1 MISNYLLVLP
11 ESSGNMEEEWSQ
23 CLKRII
29 ASGSDLSRLVKLN
42 VYVDVPSFNAFTKS
56 SRNISESILF
66 AFGDKCP
73 AYNVTAHPP
82 EKPWKVAVE
91 AGYVNVSE
99 SVSIVSK
106 FWKSVPYVVASSESF
121 REIWAGGLG
130 SDSVTEDTAEAAIAA
145 FDQMRSILET
155 EQMSFNNIIRQW
167 NFIGN
172 ILKFKNENQNY
183 QIFNKVRSDNYLKH
197 RTVHSYP
204 AATGVGMKFGGV
216 FLDFFAV
223 KAESNLKL
231 IAVDNPDQIRP
242 YDYSQ
247 KVLKGKPVDG
257 EKINQPPQFERAVYL
272 VNNTGSSLYV
282 SGTASIIGQDTIG
295 IGDIEKQ
302 TEITIGNIGKLADSE
317 RIGHLTGNMDFCS
330 ANLILLR
337 VYIKNQ
343 SDFAKVKSV
352 CKEYYS
358 NVPVVFIEA
367 DICRDNL
374 LVEIEAE
381 YSV

>member
-1 MISNYLLVLP
+1 MISKYLVVLP
-11 ESSGNMEEEWSQ
+11 ENKGNLDEEWRQ
-23 CLKRII
+23 CLKQII
-29 ASGSDLSRLVKLN
+29 DSESEAFRLVKLN
-42 VYVDVPSFNAFTKS
+42 VFIDVPDYNTFSQFNRIIGK
-56 SRNISESILF
+56 SILST
-66 AFGDKCP
+66 FGDKCP
-73 AYNVTAHPP
+73 SFNVTAHPP

-91 AGYVNVSE
+91 AAYIIVNE
-99 SVSIVSK
+99 TVSIVSK
-106 FWKSVPYVVASSESF
+106 FLNSTPYVVVSSESF
-121 REIWAGGLG
+121 REVWAGGLG
-130 SDSVTEDTAEAAIAA
+130 SVSIINDTAEAALSA
-145 FDQMRSILET
+145 FDEMRSILES

-172 ILKFKNENQNY
+172 ILEFNYENQNY
-183 QIFNKVRSDNYLKH
+183 QVFNKVRSDNYLKH

-231 IAVDNPDQIRP
+231 IAIDNPDQIRP

-247 KVLKGKPVDG
+247 KVLKGKPTDG
-257 EKINQPPQFERAVYL
+257 EKLNQPPQFERAVYL
-272 VNNTGSSLYV
+272 INNRNSSLFV

-295 IGDIEKQ
+295 IDNIEKQ
-302 TEITIGNIGKLADSE
+302 TVITIENIGKLADSE
-317 RIGHLTGNMDFCS
+317 RIGHLTSNKDFCS
-330 ANLILLR
+330 AKPILLR

-352 CKEYYS
+352 CLEYFS
-358 NVPVVFIEA
+358 DTPIVFIEA

-381 YSV
+381 YSA

>member
-1 MISNYLLVLP
+1 MIDKYLVILP
-11 ESSGNMEEEWSQ
+11 ENKGTLEEEWGQ
-23 CLKRII
+23 CLKKII
-29 ASGSDLSRLVKLN
+29 ASGSGLFRLVKLN
-42 VYVDVPSFNAFTKS
+42 VFADVPDFETFSQAD
-56 SRNISESILF
+56 RLICDSILI

-82 EKPWKVAVE
+82 EKPWKVTVE
-91 AGYVNVSE
+91 AAYAGVNKE
-99 SVSIVSK
+99 VSIESK
-106 FWKSVPYVVASSESF
+106 IWKSIPYVTISSENF
-121 REIWAGGLG
+121 MELWAGGLG
-130 SDSVTEDTAEAAIAA
+130 SGSNAGNTAEAAGIA
-145 FDQMRSILET
+145 FDQMRSILEI
-155 EQMSFNNIIRQW
+155 EQMSLNNIIRQW
-167 NFIGN
+167 NFIGS
-172 ILKFKNENQNY
+172 ILEIRNENQNY
-183 QIFNKVRSDNYLKH
+183 QIFNKVRSDNYLKY

-216 FLDFFAV
+216 FLDFYAV

-231 IAVDNPDQIRP
+231 IAIDNPDQIRP

-247 KVLKGKPVDG
+247 KVLKGRPGEG

-272 VNNTGSSLYV
+272 VNTTGSSLYV

-295 IGDIEKQ
+295 IGDIARQ
-302 TEITIGNIGKLADSE
+302 TEITIENIGKLADSE
-317 RIGHLTGNMDFCS
+317 RIGHLTGNKDFCS

-343 SDFAKVKSV
+343 SDFEKVKSI
-352 CKEYYS
+352 CLE
-358 NVPVVFIEA
+358 NFPGTPIVFIEA

-381 YSV
+381 YSA